1 MAIIKLGALVS
12 GIRGTIGGTIFS
24 ANKGSLY
31 ARAWSRGS
39 NPRSAKQS
47 THRSTMVSMAQ
58 SWKALSTIEKGNWDV
73 YAALPAQELTNSLGD
88 PYYISGF
95 NWYVRISMNLASVG
109 LPPVVTTPTL
119 GIPAIPLVASLTVY
133 QTGGST
139 TSRIFLNAADPDWDD
154 YHIFKAETYNSVGT
168 LVSSEIK
175 KFVVIKVHGIS
186 PFVTVFQ
193 TELDALFGTV
203 SLGQRVFVS
212 VATQYADGRRGAVW
226 SGYDDVRA

>member
-1 MAIIKLGALVS
+1 MAIIKLGVLVS

-95 NWYVRISMNLASVG
+95 NWYVRISVNLASVG
-109 LPPVVTTPTL
+109 VAPISTTPTL
-119 GIPAIPLVASLTVY
+119 GIPAIPLVTSLTVY
-133 QTGGST
+133 KTGGST
-139 TSRIFLNAADPDWDD
+139 TSRIFLNAADPDWND
-154 YHIFKAETYNSVGT
+154 YHIFKAEIYNSEGI

-186 PFVTVFQ
+186 PYVTVFQ
-193 TELDALFGTV
+193 TELDTLFGEV
-203 SLGQRVFVS
+203 LIGQRVFIS